1 MEAMVVAKANKIP
14 FFQVLY
20 KDDRKKQHLTVARNK
35 EELKFLINRFEV
47 VTYSVITP

>member
-1 MEAMVVAKANKIP
+1 MEAMVVAKANKVP

-20 KDDRKKQHLTVARNK
+20 KDDRKKQHLTVARNR

-47 VTYSVITP
+47 VTYSVIIP